1 MNKYPILTF
10 IGIVALIVG
19 VIMIAVNWDQVWA
32 WLKSLGNDNT
42 APTTTNGTST
52 NGSTTTSGGR
62 YSTANGTGNKIICE
76 YVNNLGQVIRMEGY
90 GEAFANECRRKTQRD
105 YIYRNNYAYYPY
117 RYWYYTYPNQYYWY
131 PWSNNY
137 GITSSSYV
145 TL

>member
-19 VIMIAVNWDQVWA
+19 VIMIAVNWDQVVA
-32 WLKSLGNDNT
+32 WLKSLSNDT
-42 APTTTNGTST
+42 APENTDTTVVTPAA
-52 NGSTTTSGGR
+52 GGR
-62 YSTANGTGNKIICE
+62 YGGNGSSNGNGNKIICE

-90 GEAFANECRRKTQRD
+90 GEAFADECRRKTQRD

-137 GITSSSYV
+137 GITTTSYS